1 MSAVVCGKR
10 SSIFED
16 LQSSSS
22 SELPASA
29 PVSKRIRCSTF
40 CPPRSAAAPSLFP
53 VASVTSISSPL
64 DYLIARYPG
73 MDKQLLERALQE
85 CGDDLDSAIKSLNEL
100 HLGSGENLGLAAGK
114 PDHTLVASTEI
125 LAQGTITNDG
135 DATPPMMGPFAAKQ
149 PPMDSAEWVELFVRE
164 MMSASNIEDAKA
176 RASRALEILEKSIFA
191 FAREAAPH
199 SLQQLIELMGIELK
213 KWRVCSLLT
222 FVWFSEMQENLVLKQ
237 RLEAL
242 LQENNILKRAVSIQ
256 HERQKEFEE
265 RGQELNHMKQLVAQ
279 YQEQLRTLEVK
290 SNPFSKLFLVLMFTV
305 LSGTILM
312 LYIVRTLFSSSAV
325 INPSVSPSNTSKAS
339 LKFLSPS
346 SPSLSVLSTP
356 NKELQSSQNS
366 WRSINPS
373 LFSSTFSII
382 SAMSLSS
389 MEIPIFLSESLSSC
403 FVINPSPFLSNVAK
417 TPFNSSL
424 SVTVALVPTLVVVST
439 GGVAFTG

>member
-1 MSAVVCGKR
+1 MSK
-10 SSIFED
+10 
-16 LQSSSS
+16 
-22 SELPASA
+22 SERLYLLDNA
-29 PVSKRIRCSTF
+29 PH
-40 CPPRSAAAPSLFP
+40 
-53 VASVTSISSPL
+53 ISWS
-64 DYLIARYPG
+64 R
-73 MDKQLLERALQE
+73 
-85 CGDDLDSAIKSLNEL
+85 
-100 HLGSGENLGLAAGK
+100 
-114 PDHTLVASTEI
+114 
-125 LAQGTITNDG
+125 
-135 DATPPMMGPFAAKQ
+135 MGPFAAKQ
-149 PPMDSAEWVELFVRE
+149 PPMDSAEWAELFVRE

-176 RASRALEILEKSIFA
+176 RASRALEVLEKSIFA

-199 SLQQLIELMGIELK
+199 SLQ
-213 KWRVCSLLT
+213 
-222 FVWFSEMQENLVLKQ
+222 QENLVLKQ

-312 LYIVRTLFSSSAV
+312 LYIVRPLISSSAV

-424 SVTVALVPTLVVVST
+424 SVTVALVPTLVAVST
-439 GGVAFTG
+439 GGVGFTG